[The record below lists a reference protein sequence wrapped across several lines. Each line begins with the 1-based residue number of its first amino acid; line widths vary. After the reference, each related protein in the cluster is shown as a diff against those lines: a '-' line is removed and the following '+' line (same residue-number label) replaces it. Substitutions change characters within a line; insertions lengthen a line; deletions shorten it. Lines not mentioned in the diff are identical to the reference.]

1 MIKNEMT
8 NNETIDLTKMIAS
21 IGVEACDGVINE
33 LDGIS
38 ESTLEFFEG
47 TDEDGYNDEGCG
59 ELIKVELDDI
69 GSVVSYEEGCKEV
82 ISYFEDY
89 CLNEDTKH
97 ELDELKDLLVQL
109 KEKANGRNVKWV
121 LWSIETDIA
130 LGFIG

>member
-1 MIKNEMT
+1 MIKNEMI
-8 NNETIDLTKMIAS
+8 NLFDMVAS
-21 IGVEACDGVINE
+21 IGVEATSGIINDIDGLNE
-33 LDGIS
+33 GLFELFDG
-38 ESTLEFFEG
+38 FE
-47 TDEDGYNDEGCG
+47 EEGG
-59 ELIKVELDDI
+59 FEEIANVTT
-69 GSVVSYEEGCKEV
+69 YEEGCKEV
-82 ISYFEDY
+82 IGYFEEY

>member
-8 NNETIDLTKMIAS
+8 KNETINLFDMVAS
-21 IGVEACDGVINE
+21 VGVEARSGIINDINGLDESLFELFDG
-33 LDGIS
+33 
-38 ESTLEFFEG
+38 FE
-47 TDEDGYNDEGCG
+47 EEGG
-59 ELIKVELDDI
+59 FEEIAN
-69 GSVVSYEEGCKEV
+69 VVATYEEGCKEV
-82 ISYFEDY
+82 IGYFEEY

-121 LWSIETDIA
+121 LWSIETDMA